1 MAIDTETMQVI
12 ERCVARAVSNATSLK
27 GAADEISKGVTQY
40 VGARYVPLFAE
51 PLEWDNT
58 KAYEPLTIVL
68 HQGNSYTSRQ
78 YVPVGV
84 DITNES
90 FWAKTGNYSAQVEQY
105 RQEVKA
111 FDSRITANANAIET
125 ETTNRTAAVTAEM
138 KRAQGVEQTLQ
149 ANIDAENTRAQGE
162 EQTLQANI
170 DAEKTRA
177 QGEEQTLQAN
187 IDAEKTRAQG
197 KEQTLQANIDNEIK
211 RATKMEK
218 TGAFIIGNS
227 YTVGFDDTSS
237 THSIASIADK
247 VFDNAYAR
255 GESAAGFISYTD
267 HQVVFEDMLNT
278 LIKENSD
285 KLDTITHVIFNSA
298 IGDSRAYI
306 ERGASTWRA
315 GMKKTLNSIVDTIHN
330 KLPRCKYIGICYM
343 ESIDR
348 NYRTYKNIYETFTDF
363 VDVGRQLFG
372 MCSTNKYLTFMGFAG
387 WNIVGTK
394 YMNQDHIHPTYAGYD
409 ILTSNWLDCL
419 NGTPTYYPIYS
430 VIECPIDA
438 SFGGAKLTF
447 KNYCMP
453 ERDDLFVDQ
462 DFSNATS
469 LITTDSITVVSNEE
483 NYKIMLNPVSH
494 RTTFYFSVDG
504 TIFGVVFSQNDT
516 DNLII
521 QVVSRNT
528 DMRSIRENIPIAT
541 NYLVV
546 SDYIYG

>member
-1 MAIDTETMQVI
+1 MAIDTETMQLI
-12 ERCVARAVSNATSLK
+12 ERIVARSVANATSLK
-27 GAADEISKGVTQY
+27 GAADEIAKGVTQY

-51 PLEWDNT
+51 PLEWDKT

-84 DITNES
+84 EIDDDS
-90 FWAKTGNYSAQVEQY
+90 FWALTGNYNAQVEQY
-105 RQEVKA
+105 RREVKA
-111 FDSRITANANAIET
+111 FDGRITANAGAIVKEK
-125 ETTNRTAAVTAEM
+125 EDRTAAVTAE
-138 KRAQGVEQTLQ
+138 KTRAEGAERTLQ
-149 ANIDAENTRAQGE
+149 SNIDAEKTRAKGA

-177 QGEEQTLQAN
+177 KGAEQTLQGN
-187 IDAEKTRAQG
+187 IDAEKTRAEG
-197 KEQTLQANIDNEIK
+197 AEQTLRANIDAEIK

-218 TGAFIIGNS
+218 TGAFIVGNS
-227 YTVGFDDTSS
+227 YTAGFDDISR

-247 VFDNAYAR
+247 VFDNAYIR
-255 GESAAGFISYTD
+255 GSSAAGFISYTE
-267 HQVVFEDMLNT
+267 HQVVFEDLLNA

-306 ERGASTWRA
+306 EKGASPWRDS
-315 GMKKTLNSIVDTIHN
+315 MKKTLNSIVDTIHS
-330 KLPRCKYIGICYM
+330 KLPRCKYIGVCYM

-348 NYRTYKNIYETFTDF
+348 NYRMYNDIYETFTDF
-363 VDVGRQLFG
+363 VNVGRQLLG

-430 VIECPIDA
+430 IIDCPIDA

-447 KNYCMP
+447 KNYCTP

-462 DFSNATS
+462 DFTKATS
-469 LITTDSITVVSNEE
+469 LITTEPITVVSNEE
-483 NYKIMLNPVSH
+483 NYKIMLNSVSY
-494 RTTFYFSVDG
+494 RNTFYFPVEG
-504 TIFGVVFSQNDT
+504 TTFIAVFTQNNT
-516 DNLII
+516 DNLSIK
-521 QVVSRNT
+521 VVSHNT
-528 DMRSIRENIPIAT
+528 DLKSVRENIPITT

-546 SDYIYG
+546 SDHIYG